1 MVCYHLACSCGMHHI
16 IVVVQPP
23 ALECCVIFATKN
35 CVSLFYFFLKSVF
48 VVFSFDH
55 CSATM
60 SNLNVCSCCHAV
72 STPFTVQN
80 VLALVLKHVACLDMF
95 VPQRV
100 LPFSMSCLSFH
111 SWQLLTVGQFHESAN
126 CFSHGS

>member
-1 MVCYHLACSCGMHHI
+1 MLPSCLFLRRAPRHCGGPTSCSRVLCNFCNKKLWVFI
-16 IVVVQPP
+16 
-23 ALECCVIFATKN
+23 L
-35 CVSLFYFFLKSVF
+35 LFLKSVF

-72 STPFTVQN
+72 STPFTIQN